1 MAVRLEGR
9 QELLEGRLDLLA
21 PATALVQRRVRGD
34 AVHPAPKG
42 GSPFER
48 CALARQREKHVLQN
62 LLGVGLIP
70 RDAERQPVD
79 HRAIAL
85 RERLEGTQLAAAQ
98 RGEEIEIRGGR
109 VDRLAHRQPLSC
121 SATNGEQLT
130 SATARALSRC
140 RNSTPSRSTN
150 ETPPRSTLSV
160 PPTLR
165 IRSQDRLSSS
175 THGPTTR
182 PASSSVVVPS
192 FWSRSSILSTC
203 LDMSKL
209 RARRLG
215 SRCWSGKSLRF
226 RYLQRCERKKE
237 SRRATKIR

>member
-1 MAVRLEGR
+1 MAVRLERG
-9 QELLEGRLDLLA
+9 QEIFEGRLELQALA
-21 PATALVQRRVRGD
+21 AALVERRVGGD
-34 AVHPAPKG
+34 AVDPAPQG
-42 GSPFER
+42 GPPFER
-48 CALARQREKHVLQN
+48 SALAGQREKHVLQN

-79 HRAIAL
+79 LRAVAL
-85 RERLEGTQLAAAQ
+85 RERLEGSHLAAAQ

-130 SATARALSRC
+130 SATSRALRRC

-150 ETPPRSTLSV
+150 ETSPRSTLNV
-160 PPTLR
+160 PPIPR

-182 PASSSVVVPS
+182 PASSRVAVPS
-192 FWSRSSILSTC
+192 CWSRSWILSTP
-203 LDMSKL
+203 S
-209 RARRLG
+209 
-215 SRCWSGKSLRF
+215 
-226 RYLQRCERKKE
+226 
-237 SRRATKIR
+237 